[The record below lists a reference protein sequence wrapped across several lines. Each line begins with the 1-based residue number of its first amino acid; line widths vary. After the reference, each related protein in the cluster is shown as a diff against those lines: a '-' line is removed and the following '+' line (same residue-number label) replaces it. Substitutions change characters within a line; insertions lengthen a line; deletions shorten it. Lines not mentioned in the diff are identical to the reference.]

1 MSERAAPR
9 RRRRDEVLQAAAD
22 LFFEKGYEATST
34 ADIAERVGILRG
46 SVYYYLETK
55 EALLFELLE
64 GVFAGFLSALAEIQT
79 EECDALEKLR
89 RVVGQHVKYLAD
101 NLVRTTLFLT
111 ESRSLSI
118 EHRAV
123 VLEQEEEYRSA
134 LVDLIAGGQRE
145 RTIRGDVS
153 PEIVAMAIVG
163 AANWVHRWY
172 WSGGNAT
179 ADEIARQFEIILT
192 EGLAP

>member
-46 SVYYYLETK
+46 SVYYYLDTK

-64 GVFAGFLSALAEIQT
+64 GVFAGFLSALEEIQAQ
-79 EECDALEKLR
+79 DGNALEKLR
-89 RVVGQHVKYLAD
+89 RVVGHHVRYLAD

-123 VLEQEEEYRSA
+123 VLEQEEEYRAA
-134 LVDLIAGGQRE
+134 LVDLIASGQRE
-145 RTIRGDVS
+145 GTIRGDVR

-172 WSGGNAT
+172 WSGGDAT
-179 ADEIARQFEIILT
+179 ADEIARQFEIVLT

>member
-46 SVYYYLETK
+46 SVYYYLDTK

-64 GVFAGFLSALAEIQT
+64 GVFAGFLAALADIQA
-79 EECDALEKLR
+79 EERDALAKVR
-89 RVVGQHVKYLAD
+89 QVVGHHVRYLAD

-111 ESRSLSI
+111 ESRSLSA

-123 VLEQEEEYRSA
+123 VLAQEEEYRSA
-134 LVDLIAGGQRE
+134 LGELIASGQRE
-145 RTIRGDVS
+145 GTIRGDVS

-172 WSGGNAT
+172 STDGGAT
-179 ADEIARQFEIILT
+179 ADEIARQFELVLT
-192 EGLAP
+192 DGLAP